1 MSLGR
6 SDLPVAI
13 DARGVGRVYRTGRT
27 SVRPAQAVLA
37 LFVTGGVSTLV
48 AGIIFRVSARRASA
62 LGLFD
67 RTTGS

>member
-1 MSLGR
+1 
-6 SDLPVAI
+6 VAI
-13 DARGVGRVYRTGRT
+13 DARGVGRVYRTGTT

-37 LFVTGGVSTLV
+37 LFVTGVVSTLV